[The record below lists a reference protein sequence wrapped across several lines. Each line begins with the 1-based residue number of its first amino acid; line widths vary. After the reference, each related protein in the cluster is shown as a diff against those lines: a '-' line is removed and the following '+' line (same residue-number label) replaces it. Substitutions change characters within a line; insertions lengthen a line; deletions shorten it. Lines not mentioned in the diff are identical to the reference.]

1 MSTKTKIIL
10 ESEAAEKVREAM
22 RAEIKR
28 QFGGVLPQRVS
39 QMFENS
45 LSLFP
50 DIELTKA
57 QSGAFIDLETVTL
70 SNSGQKR
77 MYNGN
82 ALQLIQSYKAQ
93 DSTGALA
100 QHTTSLERRV
110 WGLSEADY
118 LTLASNSDLP
128 LDQRTQIVDTWKR
141 KPKNEAEQLNDT
153 LLNEDLTVN
162 DRIEAAY
169 KFRGEQSPQAAKEA
183 ENGRKT
189 KVADENTTV
198 LDKIDIILSK

>member
-82 ALQLIQSYKAQ
+82 ALQLKPANYFFKIE
-93 DSTGALA
+93 
-100 QHTTSLERRV
+100 TS
-110 WGLSEADY
+110 D
-118 LTLASNSDLP
+118 
-128 LDQRTQIVDTWKR
+128 
-141 KPKNEAEQLNDT
+141 
-153 LLNEDLTVN
+153 
-162 DRIEAAY
+162 
-169 KFRGEQSPQAAKEA
+169 
-183 ENGRKT
+183 GRHKT
-189 KVADENTTV
+189 I
-198 LDKIDIILSK
+198 KIIKK